1 MQNVIYNYSST
12 QIYLPDELSDEIVEW
27 GNRHVPDKDLY
38 IDPTDPSFGRENE
51 IHITVLYGIHSD
63 DLKPIQSILAGVKP
77 IRCKLGRITAF
88 DSNAKF
94 DVLKIDVTSPDL
106 HALNVK
112 LQALEHSN
120 GYPVYKP
127 HVTIAYV
134 NKDKGKRWLNCK
146 AFLDRD
152 FVAYDL
158 IFSSK
163 SGKKTALP
171 IQMQHSS

>member
-27 GNRHVPDKDLY
+27 GNKHVPDKDLY
-38 IDPTDPSFGRENE
+38 IDPADPSFGRENE

-63 DLKPIQSILAGVKP
+63 DLKPIQNILAGVKP
-77 IRCKLGRITAF
+77 IHCKLGRITLF
-88 DSNAKF
+88 DTNKF
-94 DVLKIDVTSPDL
+94 DVVKIDVESPDL

-112 LQALEHSN
+112 LQALEHTN

-134 NKDKGKRWLNCK
+134 LKDRGKRWINCK
-146 AFLDRD
+146 AFLNKT
-152 FVAYDL
+152 FVAHDL
-158 IFSSK
+158 IFSTK
-163 SGKKTALP
+163 SGKKIALP
-171 IQMQHSS
+171 IQTARSS